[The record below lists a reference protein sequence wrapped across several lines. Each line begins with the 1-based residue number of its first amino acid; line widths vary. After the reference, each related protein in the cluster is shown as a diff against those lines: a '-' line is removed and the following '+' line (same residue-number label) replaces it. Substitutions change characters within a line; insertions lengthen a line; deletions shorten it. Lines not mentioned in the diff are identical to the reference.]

1 MTTVERIHVT
11 ENERQIFDLLLRA
24 VGNFSPETKLRVA
37 GGQNSSDIDI
47 AISNMLPSAFLA
59 ELNKY
64 LRSQGE
70 DEVQGH
76 VIESKPAQ
84 QGKQK
89 PTLETVKMSLYNHSI
104 DLVNLRR
111 DVYERGSRIPVKVV
125 FASPE
130 EDAFRRDLTI
140 NSLFYNIHTGLVE
153 DLTGR
158 GMDDLKAGRI
168 ATPLH
173 ARDTFLE
180 DPLRVLRAIR
190 FAARFGFP
198 LDEQLKEAASSEEVR
213 AALAGE
219 VSRERIGNEIDL
231 MISGNRPVSAL
242 HLLSDLKLLGLVFA
256 LPASSEPNCVSLSL
270 CRAYVEAMWNL
281 IHTPGLVNLSGE
293 QIRHALYAALLLP
306 FRKMVY
312 KEKTRK
318 SSAAPLVNYML
329 KVSMK
334 RKSSDAET
342 VVNIHRATGRFLS
355 LKNGVVQVDKREWGA
370 TDVFEHLESICQDD
384 PEVPATSK
392 TRVLAGF
399 LLKDIRDLWPV
410 AALLTSLLLSTDE
423 VNQREI
429 YLRIAGTIREMCLDT
444 IWDEKPLVDASDI
457 IKALQLTNRGPII
470 REWQQRLLAWQLA
483 YPKGMP
489 MAKRSKAPM

>member
-24 VGNFSPETKLRVA
+24 VGNFSPKTKLRVA
-37 GGQNSSDIDI
+37 GGWVRDKLLGQDSSDIDI
-47 AISNMLPSAFLA
+47 AISNMFPRDFLVK
-59 ELNKY
+59 LNDY
-64 LRSQGE
+64 LCSQGE

-84 QGKQK
+84 GKQK
-89 PTLETVKMSLYNHSI
+89 PPLETVKMSLYNHSI
-104 DLVNLRR
+104 DLVHLRS
-111 DVYERGSRIPVKVV
+111 DVYAGDSRIPVKVE

-158 GMDDLKAGRI
+158 GIDDLKAGRI

-190 FAARFGFP
+190 FGARFGFT

-213 AALAGE
+213 VAIAGKI
-219 VSRERIGNEIDL
+219 SRERIGNEIDL
-231 MISGNRPVSAL
+231 MISGNRPITAVN
-242 HLLSDLKLLGLVFA
+242 LLSDLKLLGLVFA
-256 LPASSEPNCVSLSL
+256 LPASSEPAPSENCVSL
-270 CRAYVEAMWNL
+270 CRAYMEAMWNL
-281 IHTPGLVNLSGE
+281 IQTPGLVNLSGE
-293 QIRHALYAALLLP
+293 QIRHAMYAALLLP

-312 KEKTRK
+312 KEKKRK
-318 SSAAPLVNYML
+318 SAPVVNYIL

-342 VVNIHRATGRFLS
+342 V
-355 LKNGVVQVDKREWGA
+355 
-370 TDVFEHLESICQDD
+370 
-384 PEVPATSK
+384 
-392 TRVLAGF
+392 
-399 LLKDIRDLWPV
+399 
-410 AALLTSLLLSTDE
+410 
-423 VNQREI
+423 
-429 YLRIAGTIREMCLDT
+429 
-444 IWDEKPLVDASDI
+444 
-457 IKALQLTNRGPII
+457 
-470 REWQQRLLAWQLA
+470 RLLI
-483 YPKGMP
+483 YTVPRGDSY
-489 MAKRSKAPM
+489 R